1 MDNGDGTYTSYK
13 NLPAVTV
20 KAGDLLSPET
30 LAAMAAEGNV
40 AVETYTP
47 DPQELDAHYQP
58 AVTVKAGDLV
68 SAETLAAM
76 APEGNVAVAAYTPD
90 PQELDAYYQQLRGAV

>member
-20 KAGDLLSPET
+20 NTE
-30 LAAMAAEGNV
+30 
-40 AVETYTP
+40 
-47 DPQELDAHYQP
+47 
-58 AVTVKAGDLV
+58 DLV